1 MEDND
6 FYRLSKKELQDLC
19 KSYGLSPYMTKSN
32 LVNSLSSYFKKKNW
46 SSVSQVEGSTS
57 MIPPLECGAR
67 EDNMVHA
74 PEDNNGNIN
83 CPGEKENR
91 ENRSQTVKCNEQ
103 GGFVGGESYSKASG
117 FQIVRDV
124 ECPLYNVPENSH
136 LTCKKRETSRS
147 QNELG
152 HNENDFGYRV
162 ESPKISSDKNNL
174 SFAREVGVNDAPQIQ
189 SRNLNHD
196 ACLVE
201 NASLSIK
208 SKATP
213 SFEFHISS
221 EDGINLV
228 VDFNSTPSDWF
239 NRLESKACGCHK
251 AHDNKFGS
259 LREEIELLG
268 NKNKEMKNSSL
279 WNTDLEHEKNNCHGK
294 AESFSYP
301 IKGECDPVVVDH
313 PYGGDGSLR
322 FSPVKPCNVATEM
335 SAELEEDK
343 ELPLFSTPNSD
354 IHNHATSG
362 RESCPIDRETFHLES
377 SVIKTPQIKS
387 SSDSVVNSTVE
398 SPKNLYSLEH
408 QKSEVG
414 DKICEDLTLQNAC
427 TRVSPSSGHSPSSG
441 SMEMPSSEVVNQQKD
456 ASCFPC
462 RNNGFLDVVDPMLNV
477 ETRDGE
483 LANSST
489 CQDHMSAC
497 AGEQEKSKLI
507 NGAETSVSLQLKK
520 SLEKTSEDSKADK
533 VLKRKKQHSEVEDLK
548 CGEPNDKILRSRKHL
563 LDRELPRRSMRLVP
577 K

>member
-1 MEDND
+1 MCTHISLVSVNFPPNFPGKFSIRFRQMEDKD

-46 SSVSQVEGSTS
+46 SSVSQVEGSIIHSTS

-74 PEDNNGNIN
+74 PE
-83 CPGEKENR
+83 GEKENT

-152 HNENDFGYRV
+152 HNENGFGYRV

-189 SRNLNHD
+189 SRNLNHG

-201 NASLSIK
+201 NAS
-208 SKATP
+208 
-213 SFEFHISS
+213 FS
-221 EDGINLV
+221 EEGINLV

-259 LREEIELLG
+259 LQ
-268 NKNKEMKNSSL
+268 MKNSSL
-279 WNTDLEHEKNNCHGK
+279 WNADLEHEKNNCHGK

-301 IKGECDPVVVDH
+301 VKGECDPVVVDH

-335 SAELEEDK
+335 SAQLEEDK

-362 RESCPIDRETFHLES
+362 RESCLIDRETFHLES

-398 SPKNLYSLEH
+398 SPKICTAGA
-408 QKSEVG
+408 SEV
-414 DKICEDLTLQNAC
+414 
-427 TRVSPSSGHSPSSG
+427 RVIRSCKPT
-441 SMEMPSSEVVNQQKD
+441 KD

-477 ETRDGE
+477 ETIDGE

-548 CGEPNDKILRSRKHL
+548 CGEPNEKILRSRKHL
-563 LDRELPRRSMRLVP
+563 LDRELPRRSTRLVP